1 MKKHEK
7 QKKKKAQK
15 KQIKAAAKK
24 AAKVRF
30 AFEMR
35 RLEARAEAA
44 FLRRPKTKY
53 ARSLIA
59 RRRKIRG
66 LSPVEKRKIR
76 FGAEKMFA
84 RIEDVW
90 RNLFGILPEFD
101 EADVPA
107 EDVPAEEIPATE
119 SVPAESVPAE
129 AVPTESAESVPAAE
143 EAVASSGEV
152 SPKSSPK
159 SAAKSA
165 GTGKTAARGR
175 KSKSSGKAKLPK
187 PNPRGKTVPLPA
199 EILVFEEP
207 EGSAPADPGVP
218 VIADANAGVSPRDVL
233 LYIARNQGVNS
244 PALVKV
250 FGTTV
255 RRIARN
261 TTELRCREFI
271 EFRGALTRG
280 GYFLTQAGLDFLKN
294 ADSADAFTPARLSVG
309 EVYRCVCE
317 NPGINHYGMAAH
329 FHRTIKAVSRHTQKL
344 RRLGKIEFRGTP
356 REGGFYATDSG
367 VPAGGGSAK

>member
-101 EADVPA
+101 EADVQ
-107 EDVPAEEIPATE
+107 DVPAEEIPA
-119 SVPAESVPAE
+119 
-129 AVPTESAESVPAAE
+129 AESVPAAE

-159 SAAKSA
+159 NAAKSA

-367 VPAGGGSAK
+367 VPAGGGDAK